1 MQTVKDNHQIGSG
14 GSGAGAAVA
23 NQYPY
28 VPEIKEN
35 GNTFTASTT
44 PIPNPLPQACESC
57 LRLEA
62 DIKKVRNEFSQLK
75 QFENELRQKCE
86 SNANAK
92 SCLQAKQK
100 DNDEL
105 EKKYVL

>member
-1 MQTVKDNHQIGSG
+1 MQTLKDNHQIGSG
-14 GSGAGAAVA
+14 GPA

-28 VPEIKEN
+28 VPEVKEN
-35 GNTFTASTT
+35 GTGNTLTASTT
-44 PIPNPLPQACESC
+44 PAPNPLPQACESC

-75 QFENELRQKCE
+75 QFENELRQKCD

-100 DNDEL
+100 ENDEL
-105 EKKYVL
+105 EKKYVFVL